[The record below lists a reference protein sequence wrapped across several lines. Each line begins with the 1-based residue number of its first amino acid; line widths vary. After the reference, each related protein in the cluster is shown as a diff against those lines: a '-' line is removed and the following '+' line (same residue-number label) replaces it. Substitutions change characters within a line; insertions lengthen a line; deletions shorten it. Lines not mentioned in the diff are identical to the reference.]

1 MIHDLTDDER
11 YILMRADRDRYATKM
26 QLFFVNHREQYC
38 LESTV
43 DSLSGSLTKEQEDQA
58 VEYMENAHTAIDR
71 AERLAI
77 ELEAKRISIR
87 ECAPG
92 EARELIKRYPV
103 TDDNYMLAIDLIKK
117 KYGNK
122 AELVRV
128 LQKRLDNAKADKPS
142 TQGQRK
148 LLEYIIP
155 LVMQLH
161 KLEVNLDGSYNT
173 QKVLSKFTPRIQRK
187 VLEDLTTQD
196 MSGKCMENATH
207 R

>member
-1 MIHDLTDDER
+1 MQAFCHSAEC
-11 YILMRADRDRYATKM
+11 YAVGASSNET
-26 QLFFVNHREQYC
+26 RC
-38 LESTV
+38 LLV
-43 DSLSGSLTKEQEDQA
+43 
-58 VEYMENAHTAIDR
+58 
-71 AERLAI
+71 
-77 ELEAKRISIR
+77 
-87 ECAPG
+87 G
-92 EARELIKRYPV
+92 EAQAELIKCDTQHRRQL
-103 TDDNYMLAIDLIKK
+103 YMLAIDLIKK

-173 QKVLSKFTPRIQRK
+173 QKVLSKFTPRI
-187 VLEDLTTQD
+187 TQ
-196 MSGKCMENATH
+196 GP
-207 R
+207 